1 VPESAYQRALAH
13 GQRLEHHYG
22 PNVHILADS
31 WSLGLLA
38 RMSHPETRTPDLH
51 VGLHAAYRRL
61 LEATCEQLPTIPVD
75 WPTRMTAGE
84 PRARFQGRIVD
95 PAQRVVVVDVAR
107 AGMIP
112 AHIMQQG
119 FHEVLDPAG
128 VRVDHL
134 FMDRVADPITGK
146 VTGIA
151 FHGSKIGGSVEGAT
165 LVVPDPMGA
174 TGRSIVHAL
183 EHYEA
188 VAHGKPRKIITCH
201 LIVTPEFIRTVTRRF
216 PEAVIYALRLD
227 RGLSAAEVLAT
238 PPGARWDDERGL
250 NEKDYIVP
258 GAGGLGELLNNA
270 FI

>member
-1 VPESAYQRALAH
+1 MPESAYHRVLTS
-13 GQRLEHHYG
+13 GQRLDHRYG
-22 PNVHILADS
+22 PNVHILADP

-38 RMSHPETRTPDLH
+38 RMSHPETRTPELH
-51 VGLHAAYRRL
+51 VGLNAAYRRL
-61 LEATCEQLPTIPVD
+61 LEGVSEQLPTIPVD

-84 PRARFQGRIVD
+84 PRARFQGRVLD
-95 PAQRVVVVDVAR
+95 PAHRVVVVDVAR

-134 FMDRVADPITGK
+134 FMDRVADPKTGK

-188 VAHGKPRKIITCH
+188 VAHGKPYRIITCH
-201 LIVTPEFIRTVTRRF
+201 LIVTPEFIRLVTKRF
-216 PEAVIYALRLD
+216 PEILIYALRVD
-227 RGLSAAEVLAT
+227 RGLSPTEVLDT
-238 PPGARWDDERGL
+238 IPGTRWDEERGL
-250 NEKDYIVP
+250 NDKDYIIP

-270 FI
+270 FV